1 MIIRSH
7 RFGIGTI
14 FVTTGEIAFPL
25 FGNEW
30 IKEYLKRRV

>member
-7 RFGIGTI
+7 RFGIGHI
-14 FVTTGEIAFPL
+14 FVTNADIAFPL